1 MRLIKSLSILAL
13 CSVVLFGSENEE
25 LLSSLKR
32 DMINLDKKKN
42 ELESDN
48 LKYSWINDIVLSF
61 TMNRSDGSGRWED
74 TNTLSVSANQ
84 PIFKSGGIYYSIKY
98 AKANRELLRVITKQA
113 TQSEIKSVLSALYGL
128 KKLNLQI
135 KRQKLQLKNANI
147 DIIRKKEQYE
157 SGFLDSSYLDQA
169 ILSKSSIERS
179 LLDMYSTRLN
189 YLKTLKSFSDK
200 DYSEVTLP
208 EFKLININE
217 YLKNSLI
224 LRQKQKEIQTS
235 KYLKKMTVANYLP
248 TISLTASH
256 TRSYDYGDRIS
267 SSYGLRFSIPL
278 ISVNRSRTIEMK
290 KLEYL
295 KSKLALQDTKR
306 AEKEEFLS
314 ILQRVKLIEKKI
326 ELSKRDLK
334 LYDSLLSS
342 TKESYEAGE
351 KTKYDVDTL
360 ENSKKSVAL
369 DVKIFE
375 IDKQLLLL
383 DLYAK
388 MNGKI

>member
-1 MRLIKSLSILAL
+1 MRLVKSLSILVL
-13 CSVVLFGSENEE
+13 CSAILFGSENEE

-42 ELESDN
+42 ELDSDN
-48 LKYSWINDIVLSF
+48 LKYSWINDIALSF
-61 TMNRSDGSGRWED
+61 TINRSDGSGSWED
-74 TNTLSVSANQ
+74 TNTLSISASQ

-98 AKANRELLRVITKQA
+98 AKVNRELLRVITKQT
-113 TQSEIKSVLSALYGL
+113 TQGEIKTILATLYGL
-128 KKLNLQI
+128 KKLDLQI
-135 KRQKLQLKNANI
+135 ERQKLQLKNANI

-200 DYSEVTLP
+200 SYSEVTLP
-208 EFKLININE
+208 EFKLIDINE
-217 YLKNSLI
+217 YLKNSLM
-224 LRQKQKEIQTS
+224 LQKKQKEIQTS
-235 KYLKKMTVANYLP
+235 NYLKKITIANYLP
-248 TISLTASH
+248 TVSLTASH

-278 ISVNRSRTIEMK
+278 VSVNRSRTIEIK

-314 ILQRVKLIEKKI
+314 TLQRVKLIEKKI
-326 ELSKRDLK
+326 ELSKKDLK

-342 TKESYEAGE
+342 TKELYKAGE
-351 KTKYDVDTL
+351 KTEYDVKTL
-360 ENSKKSVAL
+360 ENSKKSIAY
-369 DVKIFE
+369 DIEIF
-375 IDKQLLLL
+375 KQDIQLMLL